1 MKNLYY
7 FCRAMVLGC
16 GAAALL
22 SLVIIGVLSV
32 FGIK

>member
-16 GAAALL
+16 GAAALT
-22 SLVIIGVLSV
+22 SLVIIAILRVV
-32 FGIK
+32 GIK